1 MMMSVNFNGK
11 WVSVTGVFK
20 NFDRHTLMTELCSRG
35 ATISAMLDRR
45 VAILIA
51 GDCAGRKLEQ
61 AKHYGIRI
69 VYEDELVSLLN
80 RGKDDNPDQTMDEY
94 SLAP

>member
-11 WVSVTGVFK
+11 WVCITGVFK
-20 NFDRHTLMTELCSRG
+20 DFDRHTLKTELCSRG
-35 ATISAMLDRR
+35 ATISGMLDRR
-45 VAILIA
+45 VAMLIA

-69 VYEDELVSLLN
+69 VYEEELKTLLS
-80 RGKDDNPDQTMDEY
+80 RGNDDTPDQTMDEY